1 MLLEPI
7 KTRHHLVISRG
18 TKLFSYYPILNRL
31 TKKAFMKRKINLS
44 IKIKN
49 NLLLFEKYWTIIKIS
64 RQQHYSILNVK
75 LLDVAQLSEIQV
87 DSPWLLSITKHSL
100 PL

>member
-7 KTRHHLVISRG
+7 KTRHHLVMLISRG
-18 TKLFSYYPILNRL
+18 IKLFSYYPILNRL
-31 TKKAFMKRKINLS
+31 KKKAFMKRKTNLS

-75 LLDVAQLSEIQV
+75 LLDVG
-87 DSPWLLSITKHSL
+87 
-100 PL
+100 